1 MAIYLIDY
9 ENTGVKGLYGIEKLQ
24 EDDLIVV
31 FYGPK
36 TGAVPFDDHVRI
48 SSAVSH
54 VEYIKT
60 SKTAKNYLDFQ
71 LTTYLG
77 YLVAHTG
84 VKEYYVVSK
93 DSGYDSVIDFWRGR
107 GITIVR
113 RENISAE
120 KPQKAT
126 SRKTAAANA
135 QNKTVKPETQNE
147 NERIKSVP
155 EAIRKKVRHTL
166 KAENL
171 QGGAYKKIYSCM
183 LQATDKQSL
192 NTALV
197 KVFAQEEG
205 NRYYKQIVPI
215 FSEWGK

>member
-9 ENTGVKGLYGIEKLQ
+9 ENTGVKGLHGIENLQ
-24 EDDLIVV
+24 EEDLIVV

-77 YLVAHTG
+77 YLIAHTG
-84 VKEYYVVSK
+84 IKEYCVVSK
-93 DSGYDSVIDFWRGR
+93 DGGYDSAIDFWKVR
-107 GITIVR
+107 GISIVR
-113 RENISAE
+113 RETISVDKPVKQTRGRTKKTGKAE
-120 KPQKAT
+120 
-126 SRKTAAANA
+126 
-135 QNKTVKPETQNE
+135 NE
-147 NERIKSVP
+147 NENIKSVP
-155 EAIRKKVRHTL
+155 EVIRKKVRHTL

-183 LQATDKQSL
+183 LQATDKQTL

-197 KVFAQEEG
+197 RVFTQEEG

-215 FSEWGK
+215 FTEWER

>member
-9 ENTGVKGLYGIEKLQ
+9 ENTGVKGLHGIEKLQ

-60 SKTAKNYLDFQ
+60 SKTGKNYLDFQ

-84 VKEYYVVSK
+84 IKEYFVISK
-93 DSGYDSVIDFWRGR
+93 DGGYDSVVDFWKARGMS
-107 GITIVR
+107 IVR
-113 RENISAE
+113 RETISVE
-120 KPQKAT
+120 KPVKQT
-126 SRKTAAANA
+126 TRKTRKQVA
-135 QNKTVKPETQNE
+135 VENE
-147 NERIKSVP
+147 NENIKSVP
-155 EAIRKKVRHTL
+155 ESIRKKVRHTL

-183 LQATDKQSL
+183 LQATDKQTL

-197 KVFAQEEG
+197 RVFTQEDG

-215 FSEWGK
+215 FSEWER

>member
-9 ENTGVKGLYGIEKLQ
+9 ENTGVKGLYGIEKLH

-77 YLVAHTG
+77 YLVAYTG
-84 VKEYYVVSK
+84 NKEYCVVSK
-93 DSGYDSVIDFWRGR
+93 DGGYDSVVDFWKARGMS
-107 GITIVR
+107 IVR
-113 RENISAE
+113 RETISVD
-120 KPQKAT
+120 KPVKQTTRRAK
-126 SRKTAAANA
+126 K
-135 QNKTVKPETQNE
+135 QVTVENE
-147 NERIKSVP
+147 NENIKSVP
-155 EAIRKKVRHTL
+155 ESIRKKVRHTL

-183 LQATDKQSL
+183 LQATDKQTL

-197 KVFAQEEG
+197 RVFTQEDG

-215 FSEWGK
+215 FTEWER

>member
-84 VKEYYVVSK
+84 IKEYCVVSK
-93 DSGYDSVIDFWRGR
+93 DSGYDSVVDFWKARGMS
-107 GITIVR
+107 IVR
-113 RENISAE
+113 RETISVE
-120 KPQKAT
+120 KPVKQ
-126 SRKTAAANA
+126 TARRTPK
-135 QNKTVKPETQNE
+135 QVTMENE
-147 NERIKSVP
+147 NENIKSVP
-155 EAIRKKVRHTL
+155 ESIRKKVRHTL

-183 LQATDKQSL
+183 MQATDKQTL

-197 KVFAQEEG
+197 RVFTQEEG

-215 FSEWGK
+215 FTEWER

>member
-9 ENTGVKGLYGIEKLQ
+9 ENTGVKGLYGIEKLH

-77 YLVAHTG
+77 YLIAHTG
-84 VKEYYVVSK
+84 IKEYCVVSK
-93 DSGYDSVIDFWRGR
+93 DGGYDSVIDFWKARGMS
-107 GITIVR
+107 IVR
-113 RENISAE
+113 RETISVD
-120 KPQKAT
+120 KPVRQ
-126 SRKTAAANA
+126 AARRT
-135 QNKTVKPETQNE
+135 KKPVPVDNE
-147 NERIKSVP
+147 NENIKSVP
-155 EAIRKKVRHTL
+155 EAIRKKIRHTL

-183 LQATDKQSL
+183 LQATDKQTL

-197 KVFAQEEG
+197 RVFTQEDG

-215 FSEWGK
+215 FTEWER

>member
-9 ENTGVKGLYGIEKLQ
+9 ENTGVKGLYGIEKLK

-48 SSAVSH
+48 SSSVSH

-60 SKTAKNYLDFQ
+60 NKTAKNYLDFQ

-84 VKEYYVVSK
+84 LKEYYVISK
-93 DSGYDSVIDFWRGR
+93 DSGYDSVVDFWKTRGMH
-107 GITIVR
+107 IVR

-120 KPQKAT
+120 KPVKQTARKVQKQLVAD
-126 SRKTAAANA
+126 
-135 QNKTVKPETQNE
+135 NE
-147 NERIKSVP
+147 NENIKSVP
-155 EAIRKKVRHTL
+155 ESIRKKIRHTL
-166 KAENL
+166 KGENL

-183 LQATDKQSL
+183 LQATDKQTL

-197 KVFAQEEG
+197 RVFTQEDG
-205 NRYYKQIVPI
+205 NRYYKQIVSI
-215 FSEWGK
+215 FTEWER

>member
-9 ENTGVKGLYGIEKLQ
+9 ENTGVKGLHGIEKLQ
-24 EDDLIVV
+24 EHDLIVV

-71 LTTYLG
+71 LATYLG
-77 YLVAHTG
+77 YLIALTG
-84 VKEYYVVSK
+84 VKEYCVVSK
-93 DSGYDSVIDFWRGR
+93 DGGYDSVIDFWKTKGMS
-107 GITIVR
+107 IVR
-113 RENISAE
+113 RESIGTE
-120 KPQKAT
+120 KPVKQTGRRTK
-126 SRKTAAANA
+126 KTA
-135 QNKTVKPETQNE
+135 KDEIENE
-147 NERIKSVP
+147 NENIKSVP
-155 EAIRKKVRHTL
+155 EAIRKKVRHNL

-183 LQATDKQSL
+183 LKATDKQTL

-197 KVFAQEEG
+197 RVFTQEEG

-215 FSEWGK
+215 FTEWER

>member
-1 MAIYLIDY
+1 MATYLIDY

-71 LTTYLG
+71 LATYLG
-77 YLVAHTG
+77 YLIAHTG
-84 VKEYYVVSK
+84 VKEYCVVSK
-93 DSGYDSVIDFWRGR
+93 DGGYDSVIDFWKTRGMSV
-107 GITIVR
+107 VR
-113 RENISAE
+113 RETISVE
-120 KPQKAT
+120 KPMKQTGRRTK
-126 SRKTAAANA
+126 
-135 QNKTVKPETQNE
+135 KTVKEEAENE
-147 NERIKSVP
+147 NENIKSVP

-171 QGGAYKKIYSCM
+171 QGGR
-183 LQATDKQSL
+183 L
-192 NTALV
+192 
-197 KVFAQEEG
+197 
-205 NRYYKQIVPI
+205 
-215 FSEWGK
+215 

>member
-24 EDDLIVV
+24 KDDLIVV

-77 YLVAHTG
+77 YLIAHTG
-84 VKEYYVVSK
+84 VKEYCVISK
-93 DSGYDSVIDFWRGR
+93 DGGYDSVIDFWKSRGMS
-107 GITIVR
+107 IVR
-113 RENISAE
+113 RETISVE
-120 KPQKAT
+120 KPVKQT
-126 SRKTAAANA
+126 VRKTKK
-135 QNKTVKPETQNE
+135 QSPVENE
-147 NERIKSVP
+147 NENIKSVP
-155 EAIRKKVRHTL
+155 ESVRKKVRHTL

-183 LQATDKQSL
+183 LQATDKQTL

-197 KVFAQEEG
+197 RVFTQEEG

-215 FSEWGK
+215 FTEWDR

>member
-77 YLVAHTG
+77 YLIAHTG
-84 VKEYYVVSK
+84 VKEYCVISK
-93 DSGYDSVIDFWRGR
+93 DGGYDSVIDFWKSRGMS
-107 GITIVR
+107 IVR
-113 RENISAE
+113 RETISVE
-120 KPQKAT
+120 KPVKQT
-126 SRKTAAANA
+126 VRKTKK
-135 QNKTVKPETQNE
+135 QSPVENE
-147 NERIKSVP
+147 NENIKSVP
-155 EAIRKKVRHTL
+155 ESVRKKVRHTL

-183 LQATDKQSL
+183 LQATDKQTL

-197 KVFAQEEG
+197 RVFTQEEG

-215 FSEWGK
+215 FTEWDR

>member
-9 ENTGVKGLYGIEKLQ
+9 ENTGVKGLHGIEKLQ

-60 SKTAKNYLDFQ
+60 NKTAKNYLDFQ

-77 YLVAHTG
+77 YLIAHTG
-84 VKEYYVVSK
+84 IKEYCVVSK
-93 DSGYDSVIDFWRGR
+93 DGGYDSVIDFWKARGMS
-107 GITIVR
+107 IVR
-113 RENISAE
+113 RETISIE
-120 KPQKAT
+120 KPVKQAGRRTK
-126 SRKTAAANA
+126 
-135 QNKTVKPETQNE
+135 KTVQTKDENE
-147 NERIKSVP
+147 NIKSVP
-155 EAIRKKVRHTL
+155 EAIRKKVRHIL

-183 LQATDKQSL
+183 LQATDKQTL

-197 KVFAQEEG
+197 RVFTQEEG

-215 FSEWGK
+215 FTEWER

>member
-9 ENTGVKGLYGIEKLQ
+9 ENTGVKGLYGIEKLH

-77 YLVAHTG
+77 YLIAHTG
-84 VKEYYVVSK
+84 IKEYCVVSK
-93 DSGYDSVIDFWRGR
+93 DGGYDSVVDFWKTRGMS
-107 GITIVR
+107 IVR
-113 RENISAE
+113 RETISVD
-120 KPQKAT
+120 KPVRQQ
-126 SRKTAAANA
+126 SRRTKKTAPA
-135 QNKTVKPETQNE
+135 ENE
-147 NERIKSVP
+147 NENIKSVP
-155 EAIRKKVRHTL
+155 EAIRKKVRYTL

-183 LQATDKQSL
+183 LQATDKQTL

-197 KVFAQEEG
+197 RVFTQEDG

-215 FSEWGK
+215 FTEWER

>member
-84 VKEYYVVSK
+84 IKEYCVISK
-93 DSGYDSVIDFWRGR
+93 DGGYDSVVDFWKARGMS
-107 GITIVR
+107 IVR
-113 RENISAE
+113 RETISVD
-120 KPQKAT
+120 KPVKQ
-126 SRKTAAANA
+126 
-135 QNKTVKPETQNE
+135 TVHRTKKQAVVENE
-147 NERIKSVP
+147 NENIKSVP
-155 EAIRKKVRHTL
+155 ESIRKKVRHTL

-183 LQATDKQSL
+183 LQATDKQTL

-197 KVFAQEEG
+197 RVFTQEDG

-215 FSEWGK
+215 FSEWER

>member
-36 TGAVPFDDHVRI
+36 TGSVPFDDHVRI

-60 SKTAKNYLDFQ
+60 CKTAKNYLDFQ

-93 DSGYDSVIDFWRGR
+93 DSGYDSVVDFWKSRGM
-107 GITIVR
+107 TIVR

-126 SRKTAAANA
+126 LRKTATA
-135 QNKTVKPETQNE
+135 KPESQNE

-155 EAIRKKVRHTL
+155 ETIRKKVRHTL

-197 KVFAQEEG
+197 KVFTQEDG

>member
-24 EDDLIVV
+24 ENDLVV
-31 FYGPK
+31 IFYGPK

-77 YLVAHTG
+77 YLIAHTG
-84 VKEYYVVSK
+84 VKEYHIISK
-93 DSGYDSVIDFWRGR
+93 DSGYDSVIDFWKARGMNL
-107 GITIVR
+107 VR
-113 RENISAE
+113 REHVSKE
-120 KPQKAT
+120 KGAKQ
-126 SRKTAAANA
+126 STAKIKK
-135 QNKTVKPETQNE
+135 QTLTKDE
-147 NERIKSVP
+147 NESVKSVP
-155 EAIRKKVRHTL
+155 ETVRKKVRHAL

-171 QGGAYKKIYSCM
+171 QGGAYKKIYSSM
-183 LQATDKQSL
+183 LQATDKQTL

-197 KVFAQEEG
+197 KMFTQEDG
-205 NRYYKQIVPI
+205 NRYYKQIVQI
-215 FSEWGK
+215 FTEWER

>member
-9 ENTGVKGLYGIEKLQ
+9 ENTGVKGLYGIEKLH

-77 YLVAHTG
+77 YLIAHTG
-84 VKEYYVVSK
+84 IKEYCVVSK
-93 DSGYDSVIDFWRGR
+93 DGGYDSVIDFWKARGMS
-107 GITIVR
+107 IVR
-113 RENISAE
+113 RETISVD
-120 KPQKAT
+120 KPVRQ
-126 SRKTAAANA
+126 AARRTKNP
-135 QNKTVKPETQNE
+135 VSVDNE
-147 NERIKSVP
+147 NENIKSVP
-155 EAIRKKVRHTL
+155 EAIRKKIRHTL

-183 LQATDKQSL
+183 LQATDKQTL

-197 KVFAQEEG
+197 RVFTQEDG

-215 FSEWGK
+215 FTEWER

>member
-84 VKEYYVVSK
+84 IKEYCVVSK
-93 DSGYDSVIDFWRGR
+93 DSGYDSVVDFWKTRGLS
-107 GITIVR
+107 VER
-113 RENISAE
+113 REAISTE
-120 KPQKAT
+120 KPARQTGRRTPKQ
-126 SRKTAAANA
+126 AA
-135 QNKTVKPETQNE
+135 VENE
-147 NERIKSVP
+147 NESIKSVP
-155 EAIRKKVRHTL
+155 ENIRKKIRHTL

-183 LQATDKQSL
+183 LQATDKQTL

-197 KVFAQEEG
+197 RVFTQEDG

-215 FSEWGK
+215 FTEWER

>member
-9 ENTGVKGLYGIEKLQ
+9 ENTGVKGLYGIEQLH

-48 SSAVSH
+48 STSVSH

-84 VKEYYVVSK
+84 IKEYYVISR
-93 DSGYDSVIDFWRGR
+93 DSGYDSIVDFWKARGM
-107 GITIVR
+107 TVVR
-113 RENISAE
+113 RENIS
-120 KPQKAT
+120 P
-126 SRKTAAANA
+126 R
-135 QNKTVKPETQNE
+135 KPEKQPAKGVKQKPANE
-147 NERIKSVP
+147 NENIKSVP
-155 EAIRKKVRHTL
+155 ETVRKKVRHIL

-183 LQATDKQSL
+183 LQATDKQTL
-192 NTALV
+192 NNALV
-197 KVFAQEEG
+197 KVFSQEDG

-215 FSEWGK
+215 FTEWER

>member
-9 ENTGVKGLYGIEKLQ
+9 ENTGVKGLYGIEQLH

-48 SSAVSH
+48 STSVSH

-84 VKEYYVVSK
+84 IKEYYVISR
-93 DSGYDSVIDFWRGR
+93 DSGYDSIVDFWKARGM
-107 GITIVR
+107 TVVR
-113 RENISAE
+113 RENIS
-120 KPQKAT
+120 P
-126 SRKTAAANA
+126 R
-135 QNKTVKPETQNE
+135 KPEKQPAKVVKQKPANE
-147 NERIKSVP
+147 NENIKSVP
-155 EAIRKKVRHTL
+155 ETVRKKVRHIL

-183 LQATDKQSL
+183 LQATDKQTL
-192 NTALV
+192 NNALV
-197 KVFAQEEG
+197 KVFSQEDG

-215 FSEWGK
+215 FTEWER

>member
-9 ENTGVKGLYGIEKLQ
+9 ENTGVKGLYGIEKLK

-84 VKEYYVVSK
+84 IKEYYVISK
-93 DSGYDSVIDFWRGR
+93 DSGYDSVVDFWKARGMSV
-107 GITIVR
+107 VR
-113 RENISAE
+113 RETISTE
-120 KPQKAT
+120 KP
-126 SRKTAAANA
+126 KTKK
-135 QNKTVKPETQNE
+135 QVTMDNE
-147 NERIKSVP
+147 NENIKSVP
-155 EAIRKKVRHTL
+155 ESVRKKVRHTL
-166 KAENL
+166 KSENL

-183 LQATDKQSL
+183 MQATDKQTL

-197 KVFAQEEG
+197 RVFSQEEG

-215 FSEWGK
+215 FTEWER

>member
-9 ENTGVKGLYGIEKLQ
+9 ENTGVKGLYGIENLQ

-48 SSAVSH
+48 STSVSH

-84 VKEYYVVSK
+84 IKEYYVISR
-93 DSGYDSVIDFWRGR
+93 DSGYDSIVDFWRAR
-107 GITIVR
+107 GMTVVR
-113 RENISAE
+113 RENISPRKPE
-120 KPQKAT
+120 KQPVKSVKQ
-126 SRKTAAANA
+126 KTA
-135 QNKTVKPETQNE
+135 NE
-147 NERIKSVP
+147 NENIKSVP
-155 EAIRKKVRHTL
+155 ETVRKKVRHIL

-183 LQATDKQSL
+183 LQATDKQTL
-192 NTALV
+192 NNALV
-197 KVFAQEEG
+197 KVFSQEDG

-215 FSEWGK
+215 FIEWER

>member
-84 VKEYYVVSK
+84 IKEYCVVSK
-93 DSGYDSVIDFWRGR
+93 DSGYDSVVDFWKARGMS
-107 GITIVR
+107 IER
-113 RENISAE
+113 RETISVE
-120 KPQKAT
+120 KPVKQTGRRTQKQVT
-126 SRKTAAANA
+126 ID
-135 QNKTVKPETQNE
+135 NE
-147 NERIKSVP
+147 NESIKSVP
-155 EAIRKKVRHTL
+155 ESIRKKVRHTL

-183 LQATDKQSL
+183 LQATDKQTL

-197 KVFAQEEG
+197 RVFTQEDG

-215 FSEWGK
+215 FSEWER

>member
-9 ENTGVKGLYGIEKLQ
+9 ENTGVKGLHGIEKLQ

-77 YLVAHTG
+77 YLIAHTG
-84 VKEYYVVSK
+84 MKEYCVVSK
-93 DSGYDSVIDFWRGR
+93 DGGYDSVVDFWKARGMS
-107 GITIVR
+107 IVR
-113 RENISAE
+113 RETISVE
-120 KPQKAT
+120 KPVKQT
-126 SRKTAAANA
+126 GRKVK
-135 QNKTVKPETQNE
+135 KTVQKENE
-147 NERIKSVP
+147 NENIKSVP

-183 LQATDKQSL
+183 LQATDKQTL

-197 KVFAQEEG
+197 RVFTQEEG

-215 FSEWGK
+215 FTEWER

>member
-9 ENTGVKGLYGIEKLQ
+9 ENTGVKGLHGIEKLQ

-77 YLVAHTG
+77 YLIAHTG
-84 VKEYYVVSK
+84 MKEYCVVSK
-93 DSGYDSVIDFWRGR
+93 DGGYDSVVDFWKARGMS
-107 GITIVR
+107 IVR
-113 RENISAE
+113 RETISVE
-120 KPQKAT
+120 KPVKQT
-126 SRKTAAANA
+126 GRKVK
-135 QNKTVKPETQNE
+135 KTVQKENE
-147 NERIKSVP
+147 NENIKSVP

-183 LQATDKQSL
+183 LQATDKQTL
-192 NTALV
+192 KTALV
-197 KVFAQEEG
+197 RVFTQEEG

-215 FSEWGK
+215 FTEWER

>member
-9 ENTGVKGLYGIEKLQ
+9 ENTGVKGLYGIEKLH
-24 EDDLIVV
+24 EEDLIVV

-77 YLVAHTG
+77 YLTAHTG
-84 VKEYYVVSK
+84 VKDYCIVSK
-93 DSGYDSVIDFWRGR
+93 DSGYDSVVDFWRIR
-107 GITIVR
+107 GISIVR
-113 RENISAE
+113 RETISVE
-120 KPQKAT
+120 KPQKQT
-126 SRKTAAANA
+126 TRRTK
-135 QNKTVKPETQNE
+135 KPVVENE
-147 NERIKSVP
+147 NENIKSVP
-155 EAIRKKVRHTL
+155 ESVRKKVRHTL
-166 KAENL
+166 KSENL

-183 LQATDKQSL
+183 LHATDKQTL

-197 KVFAQEEG
+197 RVFTQEDG

-215 FSEWGK
+215 FTEWER

>member
-9 ENTGVKGLYGIEKLQ
+9 ENTGVKGLYGIENLQ

-48 SSAVSH
+48 STSVSH

-84 VKEYYVVSK
+84 IKEYYVISR
-93 DSGYDSVIDFWRGR
+93 DSGYDSIVDFWKARGM
-107 GITIVR
+107 TVVR
-113 RENISAE
+113 RENISPRKPE
-120 KPQKAT
+120 KQPVKSVKQ
-126 SRKTAAANA
+126 KTA
-135 QNKTVKPETQNE
+135 NE
-147 NERIKSVP
+147 NENIKSVP
-155 EAIRKKVRHTL
+155 ETVRKKVRHIL

-183 LQATDKQSL
+183 LQATDKQTL
-192 NTALV
+192 NNALV
-197 KVFAQEEG
+197 KVFSQEDG

-215 FSEWGK
+215 FIEWER

>member
-1 MAIYLIDY
+1 MATYLIDY

-36 TGAVPFDDHVRI
+36 TGAVLFDDHVRI

-71 LTTYLG
+71 LATYLG
-77 YLVAHTG
+77 YLIAHTG
-84 VKEYYVVSK
+84 VKEYCVVSK
-93 DSGYDSVIDFWRGR
+93 DGGYDSVIDFWKTRGMSV
-107 GITIVR
+107 VR
-113 RENISAE
+113 RETISVE
-120 KPQKAT
+120 KPMKQTGRRTK
-126 SRKTAAANA
+126 
-135 QNKTVKPETQNE
+135 KTVKEEAENE
-147 NERIKSVP
+147 NENIKSVP

-183 LQATDKQSL
+183 LKATDKQTL

-197 KVFAQEEG
+197 RVFTQEEG

-215 FSEWGK
+215 FTEWER

>member
-9 ENTGVKGLYGIEKLQ
+9 ENTGVKGLYGIENLR

-84 VKEYYVVSK
+84 VKEYYVISK
-93 DSGYDSVIDFWRGR
+93 DSGYDSVIDFWKSR
-107 GITIVR
+107 GIAIVR
-113 RENISAE
+113 RENISAQ
-120 KPQKAT
+120 KPQKI
-126 SRKTAAANA
+126 SGRKTAASKE
-135 QNKTVKPETQNE
+135 QPQNE

-155 EAIRKKVRHTL
+155 ELVRKKIRHAL

-197 KVFAQEEG
+197 KMFTQEDG

-215 FSEWGK
+215 FTEWER

>member
-84 VKEYYVVSK
+84 VKDYYVVSK

-113 RENISAE
+113 RETISAE
-120 KPQKAT
+120 KPQKVT
-126 SRKTAAANA
+126 LRKTATANT

-155 EAIRKKVRHTL
+155 ETIRKKVRHTL

-197 KVFAQEEG
+197 KVFSQEEG

>member
-84 VKEYYVVSK
+84 IKEYCVVSK
-93 DSGYDSVIDFWRGR
+93 DSGYDSVVDFWKTRGLS
-107 GITIVR
+107 VER
-113 RENISAE
+113 REAISTE
-120 KPQKAT
+120 KPARQTGRRT
-126 SRKTAAANA
+126 SKQAA
-135 QNKTVKPETQNE
+135 VENE
-147 NERIKSVP
+147 NESIKSVP
-155 EAIRKKVRHTL
+155 ENIRKKIRHTL

-183 LQATDKQSL
+183 LQATDKQTL

-197 KVFAQEEG
+197 RVFTQEDG

-215 FSEWGK
+215 FTEWER

>member
-9 ENTGVKGLYGIEKLQ
+9 ENTGVKGLYGIEKLH

-48 SSAVSH
+48 SSSVSH

-84 VKEYYVVSK
+84 IKEYYVISK
-93 DSGYDSVIDFWRGR
+93 DSGYDSIVDFWKARGMH
-107 GITIVR
+107 IVR
-113 RENISAE
+113 RENISPE
-120 KPQKAT
+120 KPMKQP
-126 SRKTAAANA
+126 SRRTRKQPSAD
-135 QNKTVKPETQNE
+135 NE
-147 NERIKSVP
+147 NENIKSVP
-155 EAIRKKVRHTL
+155 ESIRKKVRHTL

-183 LQATDKQSL
+183 LQATDKQTL

-197 KVFAQEEG
+197 RVFTQEDG

-215 FSEWGK
+215 FTEWER

>member
-9 ENTGVKGLYGIEKLQ
+9 ENTGVKGLYGIEKLH

-48 SSAVSH
+48 SSSVSH

-84 VKEYYVVSK
+84 IKEYYIVSK
-93 DSGYDSVIDFWRGR
+93 DSGYDSVVDFWKARGMA
-107 GITIVR
+107 IVR
-113 RENISAE
+113 RENISPE
-120 KPQKAT
+120 KPVRQTA
-126 SRKTAAANA
+126 RKGGK
-135 QNKTVKPETQNE
+135 QPVIKVENE
-147 NERIKSVP
+147 NENIKSVP
-155 EAIRKKVRHTL
+155 ESIRKKVRHTL

-183 LQATDKQSL
+183 LQATDKQTL

-197 KVFAQEEG
+197 KVFTQEDG

-215 FSEWGK
+215 FTEWER

>member
-9 ENTGVKGLYGIEKLQ
+9 ENTGVKGLYGIEQLH

-48 SSAVSH
+48 STSVSH

-84 VKEYYVVSK
+84 IKEYYVISR
-93 DSGYDSVIDFWRGR
+93 DSGYDSIVDFWKARGM
-107 GITIVR
+107 TVVR
-113 RENISAE
+113 RENIS
-120 KPQKAT
+120 P
-126 SRKTAAANA
+126 R
-135 QNKTVKPETQNE
+135 KPEKQPAKVVKQNPANE
-147 NERIKSVP
+147 NENIKSVP
-155 EAIRKKVRHTL
+155 ETVRKKVRHIL

-183 LQATDKQSL
+183 LQATDKQTL
-192 NTALV
+192 NNALV
-197 KVFAQEEG
+197 KVFSQEDG

-215 FSEWGK
+215 FTEWER